1 MTTALEIYTAARETL
16 EAAIKAHRLARKNLR
31 TADPEAF
38 KLFGNLSTGKF
49 CSPAKRSSAWHARRD
64 AIERIVKK
72 EWSCKTPNDYYAC
85 FDECVRIGEICRSKG
100 LYAAGSYAA
109 NTIES
114 RAVDLGLMNERVYV
128 HPIS

>member
-38 KLFGNLSTGKF
+38 KLCTKLSTGKF
-49 CSPAKRSSAWHARRD
+49 SSPAKRSSAWHARRD

-72 EWSCKTPNDYYAC
+72 EWSCKTPDDRDAC
-85 FDECVRIGEICRSKG
+85 YDECFRIGEICRAKG

-109 NTIES
+109 NTIET
-114 RAVDLGLMNERVYV
+114 RAVALGLMNDRVYV
-128 HPIS
+128 RPIS